1 VKEYTQPVLTVFT
14 PTYNRAGLLPRA
26 YEALLRQ
33 TSYNFEWLIVD
44 DGSTDNTRQL
54 VADWQKRPNPFK
66 ITYVF
71 KENGGLHTGYNA
83 AIERLTTE
91 LAVCVDS
98 DDFLPDD
105 AVERIV
111 NFWEQHGSPE
121 YAGIIGLD
129 YSLAGNIIGDPLPA
143 QKSVNLID
151 LAVGRYKIRNGDRKN
166 VVRSDLYKLVAPM
179 PVFGREKNFNP
190 HYMHLQ
196 ISREYDFLV
205 LNENLCFVDYQDS
218 GMSGQ
223 IYRQYLNSPRS
234 FAEIRKF
241 KLSIPDTP
249 ILFRLRH
256 YIHYVSSCL
265 LARRRHGLRN
275 PDWPLLVLAAPF
287 GAALS
292 LFILFQV
299 WRMDRR
305 DRKTAGKSADPQIQR
320 AG

>member
-1 VKEYTQPVLTVFT
+1 MKPVLTVFT

-33 TSYNFEWLIVD
+33 TSHRFEWLIID
-44 DGSTDNTRQL
+44 DGSTDNTQQL
-54 VADWQKRPNPFK
+54 VAKWQGRPNPFN

-111 NFWEQHGSPE
+111 NFWEQHGGPE

-129 YSLAGNIIGDPLPA
+129 YSLDGKVIGDPLPV
-143 QKSVNLID
+143 QKSINLID
-151 LAVGRYKIRNGDRKN
+151 LAVGRYNIRFGDRKN
-166 VVRSDLYKLVAPM
+166 VVRSDLYKQVAPM

-205 LNENLCFVDYQDS
+205 LNENLCFVDYQDN

-223 IYRQYLNSPRS
+223 IFRQYLNSPRS

-241 KLSIPDTP
+241 MLSVPDTP
-249 ILFRLRH
+249 FCFRLRH
-256 YIHYVSSCL
+256 SIHYVSSCL
-265 LARRRHGLRN
+265 LSGQRNGLRD
-275 PDWPLLVLAAPF
+275 PDWPMLVLAAPF

-292 LFILFQV
+292 LFIRYQV
-299 WRMDRR
+299 WRMNHR
-305 DRKTAGKSADPQIQR
+305 DRKAACKAADLQARR